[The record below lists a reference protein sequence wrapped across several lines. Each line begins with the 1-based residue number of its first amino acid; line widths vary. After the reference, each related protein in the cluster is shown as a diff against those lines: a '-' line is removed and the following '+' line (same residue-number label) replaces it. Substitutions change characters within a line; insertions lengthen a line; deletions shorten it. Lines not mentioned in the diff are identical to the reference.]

1 MSTIV
6 DISKIF
12 EAIPHLYIADGHHRA
27 ASAVKVGLKRR
38 AEDLHFSGTEEY
50 NYFLSVLFPAD
61 ELAIYDYNRVVTDMN
76 GYTFEQFLDT
86 IKSRFDVA
94 LAGVEAVRPQ
104 KKGEFGMYADGNW
117 YRVNAKADLFSGDP
131 VKDLDVSVL
140 QDHILSPVL
149 ASAIPE
155 QIPASVLSAES
166 GDLTR

>member
-1 MSTIV
+1 
-6 DISKIF
+6 
-12 EAIPHLYIADGHHRA
+12 
-27 ASAVKVGLKRR
+27 
-38 AEDLHFSGTEEY
+38 
-50 NYFLSVLFPAD
+50 
-61 ELAIYDYNRVVTDMN
+61 MN

-140 QDHILSPVL
+140 QDHIPG
-149 ASAIPE
+149 
-155 QIPASVLSAES
+155 S
-166 GDLTR
+166 GHQRSQNRFPHPFYRRNPGT

>member
-1 MSTIV
+1 
-6 DISKIF
+6 
-12 EAIPHLYIADGHHRA
+12 
-27 ASAVKVGLKRR
+27 
-38 AEDLHFSGTEEY
+38 
-50 NYFLSVLFPAD
+50 
-61 ELAIYDYNRVVTDMN
+61 MN

-131 VKDLDVSVL
+131 VKIWMFPFYRITSF
-140 QDHILSPVL
+140 PRFW